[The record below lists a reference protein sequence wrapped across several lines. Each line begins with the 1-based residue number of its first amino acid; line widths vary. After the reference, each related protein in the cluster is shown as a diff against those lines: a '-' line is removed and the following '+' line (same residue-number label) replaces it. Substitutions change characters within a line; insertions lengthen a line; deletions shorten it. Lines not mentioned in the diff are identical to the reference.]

1 MCAIPDRRFNLQRYE
16 SVDSK
21 TKPSN
26 FRRGHFE
33 ARNSNSKFENR
44 KPEQDCSQ
52 KIDYPEQI
60 FGKCEKEPKVRKGLP
75 IDKNAV

>member
-44 KPEQDCSQ
+44 KPE
-52 KIDYPEQI
+52 
-60 FGKCEKEPKVRKGLP
+60 
-75 IDKNAV
+75 